1 MIVQNIPSPR
11 GKPCWCRVPVF
22 LTEVAAAMRGRQ
34 IPLHGKITDLEQLSP
49 LLPFPTTCVTQKA
62 IRLLPTQYLTKYLHN
77 QGFLQGQERG
87 KRNLFRAWFA
97 LQSSGI
103 LIFLTRLRQSPA
115 LPALGLADTKGKDG
129 HGVVYLSPC
138 LFACSCRTGF
148 LMKCPGIAG

>member
-34 IPLHGKITDLEQLSP
+34 IPLHGKITDLEQPSP

-87 KRNLFRAWFA
+87 KRDLFRAWFA

-115 LPALGLADTKGKDG
+115 LPWGSLIQRGRMGMAWYICPPA
-129 HGVVYLSPC
+129 YLPVH
-138 LFACSCRTGF
+138 GF